1 MIELKRLK
9 LINWHNFENVT
20 FDCAR
25 LTYMIGVNAV
35 GKTTILDAIR
45 YCLTTNRNF
54 NALGNKKSGR
64 TLQGSVHAKQRGENA
79 YRRPGRTVAYIGAE
93 FWDTVKRTNFVI
105 AVRVESEGPM
115 QELHPGDQTWYIS
128 EDGITLEKLPF
139 LDPRTGAPSA
149 KEDFKPAV
157 GRLSYTRSPSEARD
171 RICRALG
178 IGRASSPLG
187 KKFNEVFQMGT
198 SMDEIPNF
206 REFLYQYILPQPELD
221 LEALQGDRVELE
233 NLHAVL
239 AEAQT
244 RAAALEQIVAYG
256 REAAAKETD
265 ALVNR
270 GAALLARAEADAGE
284 DASWQSHL
292 DAGRRQLADLNA
304 KYEAAKNAEAE
315 ARRAYLAAHGAA
327 GDSGAGRALDALTE
341 ELARKKSALDAA
353 ARTRNGLETTADT
366 ITGLLTQLNR
376 SGFAVEK
383 ELWPQR
389 LTAEHLPALTEAL
402 ACIEKP
408 LEEQYFAARQAAR
421 TRNGLETTADTITGL
436 LTQLNRSGFAVEKE
450 LWPQRL
456 TAEHLPALTEAL
468 ACIEKPLEEQYF
480 AARQASADL
489 AKEQE
494 ALRAELNAVSG
505 GKWVYPHGDAAT
517 KVRDAVNAELKS
529 RGMTADAKIFCELLT
544 VADESWQDCVEAC
557 LGDRRFDILVPP
569 AHYAAAKS
577 AFVALGDRV
586 GPISLLDTPGIRK
599 ADRHAETAPADS
611 LAAQVTSEN
620 PLAAQYADTIL
631 RRIVCC
637 DTPDTLEH
645 FPDSATRDLLRHHPF
660 RLERLRRPQRYI
672 GLDARRERADA
683 LEAQLAAQADRCR
696 EAAQTEKTL
705 KSAYDQYQNVLRG
718 HALEQLAE
726 LWASRAALDA
736 ARADYA
742 AQEQKLA
749 DCRENPML
757 QQLYRE
763 EEAREAAWETAR
775 KAVEQVGGDIR
786 VCEKQIASCEA
797 EQSKA
802 VETAAQSREAAEA
815 FFAQHPLLEPLAQ
828 ERKKGLMTGG
838 RTARAAAQTAEKA
851 QTRLDDALR
860 VYLTSTLE
868 PAQRDY
874 NEHYVCDYPLG
885 LAGVEQYRAQHD
897 SLVRIDLERYAAR
910 LEQAQRDCKDRF
922 RKDILFRMKD
932 DIFNARR
939 QFRELNKVMEQL
951 TYGEEVYRFELEP
964 SRDPQLAAFY
974 QVIVDKGNQQMTDG
988 DSLDNLAATADP
1000 VYERQVDALMEKIM
1014 ADVDEN
1020 TRARQEGRTTSGAT
1034 LSDYVD
1040 YRTYLD
1046 YDIKVTNTVSGQ
1058 QAYLSRVSRD
1068 SSGGENQA
1076 PFYVAICAS
1085 LLQIYQK
1092 SENSI
1097 RLVLLDEAFS
1107 KMTSDRI
1114 RPMME
1119 LFRRLQL
1126 QVLLISTVE
1135 KSTAIQPYCDIT
1147 YSIVRHGD
1155 ANAIAPFYRAG
1166 TLADAPEKETE
1177 YE

>member
-93 FWDTVKRTNFVI
+93 FWDSVKRTNFVI

-139 LDPRTGAPSA
+139 IDPRTGAPST

-178 IGRASSPLG
+178 IGRAASPLG

-221 LEALQGDRVELE
+221 LDALQGDRVELE

-244 RAAALEQIVAYG
+244 RAAALEQIVEYG
-256 REAAAKETD
+256 REASAKETD

-270 GAALLARAEADAGE
+270 GAALLALAEADAGE
-284 DASWQSHL
+284 HEVWQGHL
-292 DAGRRQLADLNA
+292 DAGRRQMAELNA
-304 KYEAAKNAEAE
+304 AYETAKNAEAE
-315 ARRAYLAAHGAA
+315 ARRSYLAAHGAA
-327 GDSGAGRALDALTE
+327 SASGEGRALDAMTE

-353 ARTRNGLETTADT
+353 SRKVSGLEQTADT
-366 ITGLLTQLNR
+366 VTNLLTMLSR

-383 ELWPQR
+383 VLWPVSLTEDR
-389 LTAEHLPALTEAL
+389 LPDLTAALDKL
-402 ACIEKP
+402 EKP
-408 LEEQYFAARQAAR
+408 LEEQYFAARQSA
-421 TRNGLETTADTITGL
+421 
-436 LTQLNRSGFAVEKE
+436 
-450 LWPQRL
+450 
-456 TAEHLPALTEAL
+456 
-468 ACIEKPLEEQYF
+468 
-480 AARQASADL
+480 ADL
-489 AKEQE
+489 ARGQE
-494 ALRAELNAVSG
+494 EKRAELDAVSG

-529 RGMTADAKIFCELLT
+529 RGMTPDAKIFCELLS

-569 AHYAAAKS
+569 NHYAAAKS
-577 AFVALGDRV
+577 AFVALGERV
-586 GPISLLDTPGIRK
+586 GPISLLDTPGIRSANRR
-599 ADRHAETAPADS
+599 ADTPPADS
-611 LAAQVTSEN
+611 LAAQVESEN

-637 DTPDTLEH
+637 DTPDTLENY
-645 FPDSATRDLLRHHPF
+645 PDSATRDLLRHHPF
-660 RLERLRRPQRYI
+660 RLERLRKPQRYI
-672 GLDARRERADA
+672 GLDARRARAGA
-683 LEAQLAAQADRCR
+683 LEEELAALGERRR
-696 EAAQTEKTL
+696 EAAQTEKQL
-705 KSAYDQYQNVLRG
+705 KAAYDQYQNVLRT
-718 HALEQLAE
+718 HALEQLAG

-736 ARADYA
+736 AKADYT

-749 DCRENPML
+749 DCRENPLL
-757 QQLYRE
+757 QELYKE
-763 EEAREAAWETAR
+763 EEAREAAWEAAR

-786 VCEKQIASCEA
+786 VCERQLASCEA
-797 EQSKA
+797 EQTKA
-802 VETAAQSREAAEA
+802 VETARQSTAAAEA
-815 FFAQHPLLEPLAQ
+815 FFGKYPLLEPLAQ

-851 QTRLDDALR
+851 QTKLDDGLQS
-860 VYLTSTLE
+860 YLSTTLE
-868 PAQRDY
+868 PAQKEY
-874 NEHYVCDYPLG
+874 NERYVCDYPLG
-885 LAGVEQYRAQHD
+885 LAGVEQYRAQHE

-974 QVIVDKGNQQMTDG
+974 QVIVDKGNQQMTDT

-1000 VYERQVDALMEKIM
+1000 VYERQVDELMEKIM

-1155 ANAIAPFYRAG
+1155 ANAIAPFYRLTAPQ
-1166 TLADAPEKETE
+1166 DAPEKETE
-1177 YE
+1177 DE

>member
-93 FWDTVKRTNFVI
+93 FWDSVKRTNFVI

-139 LDPRTGAPSA
+139 IDPRTGAPSA

-178 IGRASSPLG
+178 IGRAASPLG

-221 LEALQGDRVELE
+221 LDALQGDRVELE

-244 RAAALEQIVAYG
+244 RAAALEQIVGYG
-256 REAAAKETD
+256 REASAKETD

-284 DASWQSHL
+284 HEVWQGHL
-292 DAGRRQLADLNA
+292 DAGRRQMAELNA
-304 KYEAAKNAEAE
+304 AYETAKNAEAE
-315 ARRAYLAAHGAA
+315 ARRSYLAAHGAA
-327 GDSGAGRALDALTE
+327 SASGEGRALDAMTE

-353 ARTRNGLETTADT
+353 SRKVSGLEQTADT
-366 ITGLLTQLNR
+366 VTDLLTVLSR

-383 ELWPQR
+383 ALWPVSLTEGR
-389 LTAEHLPALTEAL
+389 LPDLTAALDKL
-402 ACIEKP
+402 EKP
-408 LEEQYFAARQAAR
+408 LEEQYFAARQSA
-421 TRNGLETTADTITGL
+421 
-436 LTQLNRSGFAVEKE
+436 
-450 LWPQRL
+450 
-456 TAEHLPALTEAL
+456 
-468 ACIEKPLEEQYF
+468 
-480 AARQASADL
+480 ADL
-489 AKEQE
+489 ARGQE
-494 ALRAELNAVSG
+494 EKRAELDAVSG

-529 RGMTADAKIFCELLT
+529 RGMTPDAKIFCELLS

-569 AHYAAAKS
+569 NHYAAAKS
-577 AFVALGDRV
+577 AFVALGERV
-586 GPISLLDTPGIRK
+586 GPISLLDTPGIRSANRR
-599 ADRHAETAPADS
+599 ADTPPADS
-611 LAAQVTSEN
+611 LAGQVESEN

-637 DTPDTLEH
+637 DTPDTLENY
-645 FPDSATRDLLRHHPF
+645 PDSATRDLLRHHPF
-660 RLERLRRPQRYI
+660 RLERLRKPQRYI
-672 GLDARRERADA
+672 GLDARRARAGV
-683 LEAQLAAQADRCR
+683 LEEELAALGERRR
-696 EAAQTEKTL
+696 EAAQTEKQL
-705 KSAYDQYQNVLRG
+705 KAAYDQYQNVLRT
-718 HALEQLAE
+718 HALEQLAG

-736 ARADYA
+736 AKADYT

-749 DCRENPML
+749 DCRENPLL
-757 QQLYRE
+757 QELYKE
-763 EEAREAAWETAR
+763 EEAREAAWEAAR

-786 VCEKQIASCEA
+786 VCEKQLASCEA
-797 EQSKA
+797 EQTKA
-802 VETAAQSREAAEA
+802 VETARQSAAAAEA
-815 FFAQHPLLEPLAQ
+815 FFGKYPLLEPLAQ

-851 QTRLDDALR
+851 QTKLDDALQS
-860 VYLTSTLE
+860 YLSTTLE
-868 PAQRDY
+868 PAQKEY
-874 NEHYVCDYPLG
+874 NERYVCDYPLG
-885 LAGVEQYRAQHD
+885 LAGVEQYRAQHE

-974 QVIVDKGNQQMTDG
+974 QVIVDKGNQQMTDT

-1000 VYERQVDALMEKIM
+1000 VYERQVDELMEKIM

-1020 TRARQEGRTTSGAT
+1020 TRARQEGRAT

-1155 ANAIAPFYRAG
+1155 ANAIAPFYRLTAPQ
-1166 TLADAPEKETE
+1166 DAPEKETE
-1177 YE
+1177 DE